1 MQRPSSPPE
10 FTDADERILR
20 HLREAGADYPALVS
34 GNTGLHAPLVERRLA
49 LLEAEAYVEAVT
61 GESIYR
67 ITDAGEVALDVLDAP
82 DPWARAR
89 SDAGAPAR
97 GASAG
102 EEPAMDA
109 E

>member
-1 MQRPSSPPE
+1 MQRPSSPAA

-20 HLREAGADYPALVS
+20 HLRDAGADYPALVS
-34 GNTGLHAPLVERRLA
+34 GNTGLHVPLVERRLD

-67 ITDAGEVALDVLDAP
+67 ITAAGEAALDALDSPDPWSRAEVEADALDAP
-82 DPWARAR
+82 VP
-89 SDAGAPAR
+89 
-97 GASAG
+97 G